1 MNFTYSDQERQ
12 NIWNDFKER
21 KLEKCNELNEL
32 IVEAIKWLTKSKE
45 AEAEL
50 EQHDHHAEERF
61 AKLHRIRHSQVY
73 GDILLFNKVLYVF
86 FFNTSI
92 LLVSFFLDR

>member
-1 MNFTYSDQERQ
+1 MDFTYSDQERQ
-12 NIWNDFKER
+12 DIWTDFKEK
-21 KLEKCNELNEL
+21 KLEKCDELNEL
-32 IVEAIKWLTKSKE
+32 IVEAIKWLNKSKE

-73 GDILLFNKVLYVF
+73 GDILFKIYFVF
-86 FFNTSI
+86 FLSN
-92 LLVSFFLDR
+92 VD